1 MKILAITQA
10 RVGSSRLQ
18 KKILKKV
25 NDISLLKIHLD
36 RIKKSKNISKL
47 VIATTNENESEKI
60 VKIGEDAE
68 VESYRGSL
76 KNVLKRFYDISVVE
90 KPDWIVRL
98 TSDCPLID
106 PKLIDEIVAFAIN
119 NDFDY
124 VSNTLKPSYPDGLDV
139 EIFKSKV
146 LNVAYKNAS
155 LKSEQEHV
163 TPYIWKNSTF
173 FGTDKFTSAN
183 YKCEN
188 NFSKYRLT
196 VDYIEDLNL
205 ISELIKKLGVELS
218 WKEYVNYLNL
228 NSNLL
233 KKNNNIIR
241 NDGYLKSIND
251 E

>member
-76 KNVLKRFYDISVVE
+76 KNVLKRFYDISAVE

-106 PKLIDEIVAFAIN
+106 PKLIDEIVTFAIN

-173 FGTDKFTSAN
+173 FGKDKFTSAN

-205 ISELIKKLGVELS
+205 ISELIKKLGVDLS